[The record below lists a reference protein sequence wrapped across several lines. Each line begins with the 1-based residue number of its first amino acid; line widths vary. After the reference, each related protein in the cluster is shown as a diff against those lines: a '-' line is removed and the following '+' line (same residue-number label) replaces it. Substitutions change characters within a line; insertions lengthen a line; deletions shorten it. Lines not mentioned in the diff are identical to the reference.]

1 MIRKMLVAGAAA
13 VLPVTGLAGAALV
26 ATSGVAGAGAPAVQA
41 ITCKVGGNVAF
52 GGGGIKS
59 TGNVN
64 SDATS
69 TAVVTLNSVAGSDAG
84 CQGTATVSNIVQKTT
99 KCKSPVTLGTATF
112 SGIPLTPA
120 QTTLPNCGATSKLTE
135 NNSAWGFLGGV
146 QVAGATTSATDGI
159 AVALKKGIAYSDN
172 GVALT
177 LLVNQIP
184 GAGVT
189 AVTPGGACGTGIGFE
204 VNGTVKKATTH
215 TWKLDMCISGD
226 SGTGTTGTFLSDL
239 ASEVF
244 STGGLG
250 AYAGAPF
257 TDGINIATGTVD
269 SASSTLVI
277 N

>member
-1 MIRKMLVAGAAA
+1 
-13 VLPVTGLAGAALV
+13 
-26 ATSGVAGAGAPAVQA
+26 
-41 ITCKVGGNVAF
+41 
-52 GGGGIKS
+52 
-59 TGNVN
+59 
-64 SDATS
+64 
-69 TAVVTLNSVAGSDAG
+69 
-84 CQGTATVSNIVQKTT
+84 
-99 KCKSPVTLGTATF
+99 LGTATF

-177 LLVNQIP
+177 LLVNQTP

-189 AVTPGGACGTGIGFE
+189 AVTPGGACGSGIGFE
-204 VNGTVKKATTH
+204 VNGTVKKTTT

-257 TDGINIATGTVD
+257 TDGINIATGTVN

>member
-13 VLPVTGLAGAALV
+13 VLPVTGLAGAAIV
-26 ATSGVAGAGAPAVQA
+26 ATSGVAGAGAPTVAA
-41 ITCKVGGNVAF
+41 ITCKVGGTVEF

-64 SDATS
+64 SDAKSTS
-69 TAVVTLNSVAGSDAG
+69 IVTLNAVAGSDAG
-84 CQGTATVSNIVQKTT
+84 CQNTATVSNIVQKTT
-99 KCKSPVTLGTATF
+99 KCNAPVTLGTALF
-112 SGIPLTPA
+112 SGVPLTPA
-120 QTTLPNCGATSKLTE
+120 QTTLPNCGATSKLKE

-146 QVAGATTSATDGI
+146 QVAGVTTSATDGI
-159 AVALKKGIAYSDN
+159 AVALKKGIAYTDN

-177 LLVNQIP
+177 LLVNQAA
-184 GAGVT
+184 GTGVT

-226 SGTGTTGTFLSDL
+226 SGTGTTNNFLGDL
-239 ASEVF
+239 ATEVF

-250 AYAGAPF
+250 TFAGAPF

-277 N
+277 S